1 MELINKS
8 RKKGIEDF
16 DVSRILDGLKEQGL
30 QSDERFAIE
39 FLHSKAEAGFGP
51 SRIRRDLS
59 SRGVGKELINLVFQE
74 SEVDWLANAK
84 KVFERKFPEQS
95 SELKEYAKRVRF
107 LNYRGFEQDDI
118 KKVVGELNAR

>member
-1 MELINKS
+1 MD
-8 RKKGIEDF
+8 DF
-16 DVSRILDGLKEQGL
+16 DVGRILDGLKEQGL

-51 SRIRRDLS
+51 IRIRRDLFS
-59 SRGVGKELINLVFQE
+59 KGIGKELIHLAFQE

-84 KVFERKFPEQS
+84 KIFERKFPEQS

-107 LNYRGFEQDDI
+107 LNYRGFEQDHI
-118 KKVVGELNAR
+118 KKVVGELSTR